1 MKVVEEKEVKVILTL
16 TLEEVIWLKGI
27 VQNSLVYPNEE
38 DSNGTKMRRI
48 FWEALGDVGE
58 HERNS
63 CT

>member
-38 DSNGTKMRRI
+38 DSNDTKMRRI
-48 FWEALGDVGE
+48 FWEALGDVGG
-58 HERNS
+58 HGRNS